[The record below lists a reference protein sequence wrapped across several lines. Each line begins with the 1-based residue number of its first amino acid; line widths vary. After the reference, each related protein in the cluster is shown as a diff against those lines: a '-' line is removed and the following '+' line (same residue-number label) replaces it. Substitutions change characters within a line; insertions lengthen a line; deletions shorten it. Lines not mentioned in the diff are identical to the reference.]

1 MGAWGEVAVAAAAV
15 AIALAAL
22 LATLAY
28 RRRSEQKRDFQLL
41 LERSDRTAVEWR
53 ERSDRESQEWR
64 ERSDRK
70 SQEWSER
77 FDRESQEWRE
87 RSDRESQE
95 WRERFERESAKREKA
110 TQALMER
117 IDAEAAKRESAIQA
131 AWDRSDRKFEA
142 LLASSSELAKGL
154 AGIAERTARNEGAL
168 DGMTAGKRGTASQST
183 SVADDPRA
191 VAAQQV
197 PGEPPPE

>member
-1 MGAWGEVAVAAAAV
+1 MGAWGEVVVAAAAV

-41 LERSDRTAVEWR
+41 LERSDRTAV
-53 ERSDRESQEWR
+53 
-64 ERSDRK
+64 
-70 SQEWSER
+70 
-77 FDRESQEWRE
+77 EWRE